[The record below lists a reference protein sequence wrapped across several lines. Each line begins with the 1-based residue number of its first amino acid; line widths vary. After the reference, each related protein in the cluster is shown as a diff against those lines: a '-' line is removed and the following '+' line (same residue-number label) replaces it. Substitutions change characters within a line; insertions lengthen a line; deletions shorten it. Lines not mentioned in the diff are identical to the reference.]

1 MEDQRYISD
10 EAIEWVVQKLDLQ
23 PIDVLECVT
32 FYPMFRRKPP
42 GKKHV
47 KVCRTLSC
55 ALRRSYA
62 VCKTLREELRFELG
76 KTSDDGNFTVEFV
89 ECIASC
95 GTAPV
100 VQVNKV
106 LHENVTPDKAKDF
119 AAEIR
124 GEKENFNA

>member
-1 MEDQRYISD
+1 M
-10 EAIEWVVQKLDLQ
+10 EWVAQKLDLQ
-23 PIDVLECVT
+23 PINVLECVT
-32 FYPMFRRKPP
+32 FYPMFRRKPA

-55 ALRRSYA
+55 ALRGSYA
-62 VCKTLREELRFELG
+62 VCKTLREELRCELG
-76 KTSDDGNFTVEFV
+76 GTSDDGNYTVEFV

-100 VQVNKV
+100 VQVNEV

-119 AAEIR
+119 AAEVR
-124 GEKENFNA
+124 GELENSNA